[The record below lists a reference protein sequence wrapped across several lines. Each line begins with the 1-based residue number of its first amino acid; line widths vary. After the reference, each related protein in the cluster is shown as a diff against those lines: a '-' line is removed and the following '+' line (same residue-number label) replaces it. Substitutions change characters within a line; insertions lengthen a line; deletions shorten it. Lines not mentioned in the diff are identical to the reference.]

1 MTSMKKTAKIWI
13 ASLFTVSSLVGATST
28 YGHDRAFAAGAE
40 QDVIVVYKNEDGK
53 EAVLDQSV
61 DVQHEFET
69 VPAVSATVTQADLN
83 SLVQNPDI
91 AYIERNV
98 PFQLTD
104 DDVTPLGNVSPV
116 NKNEQ
121 AQWNYQAE
129 QPDLEWAK
137 GYNGSGIKV
146 AVIDSGIAPHP
157 ELTIAGGVS
166 TVDYTTS
173 YTDDNGHGTH
183 VAGIIAAHNN
193 DGEVTGMAPGV
204 QLYAVKAMGS
214 NGQGNLQD
222 VLEGVD
228 WAIQNHMDVINLSLG
243 TSYDSQLLHNMLDQA
258 YQAGI
263 VVVASAGNSGAGTD
277 TVNYPAQYSSVIAVA
292 AVDKDLKRGS
302 FSSTGPKVE
311 LAAPGVSIVSTYLN
325 NGFAIASGT
334 SQAAP
339 HVAAMAA
346 ILKQENPSLSASS
359 IRSKLQDYAVDLG
372 TSGRDAEY
380 GYGFVTFKPKA
391 DTTAPGEVSGLQASQ
406 IGTDS
411 MTLTWQNPTDT
422 DLAGV
427 HVYNDHDPAKQTVQ
441 TNVYTAQGLVPDTSY
456 TFTVKTFDQ
465 IGNES
470 VGKTVTAKTNAVQP
484 TSGSGSDSS
493 TPSSDN
499 QPSPSFTPT
508 PSNTPAPTVTPTPV
522 ITPVPVVTPTPVVAV
537 PVVTTPPPVGGGAL
551 LPAFGG
557 GGGGGGGGGAPAA
570 PRPTVTPSP
579 VAQTPAAAPTPA
591 QKAQQ
596 QLNTAKSSGKASD
609 YIKASFSG
617 RGLNNA
623 SFSKQLAD
631 LKQSLGIQDV
641 PARTS
646 LPSTV
651 PVRISLQVVTKSSQY
666 KYLDPSTINTD
677 NITVLDGNG
686 NIAGNVQIA
695 MKFNRIFITPTA
707 GGFSSGQTYTV
718 VLEKGIKGQ
727 SSANSDQSTALSNPL
742 VLQFTTR

>member
-1 MTSMKKTAKIWI
+1 MKKKTVTIWI
-13 ASLFTVSSLVGATST
+13 ASLFTVSSLFGAVSINGQGQV
-28 YGHDRAFAAGAE
+28 YAAGAE

-61 DVQHEFET
+61 EVQHEFAT

-91 AYIERNV
+91 AYVERNV

-104 DDVTPLGNVSPV
+104 NDVTPLGSISPV
-116 NKNEQ
+116 NGNEQ

-129 QPDLEWAK
+129 QPNLEWAK

-146 AVIDSGIAPHP
+146 AVIDSGIAAHP
-157 ELTIAGGVS
+157 ELTIAGGTS

-193 DGEVTGMAPGV
+193 DGQVTGMAPGV

-214 NGQGNLQD
+214 DGKGNLQD

-228 WAIQNHMDVINLSLG
+228 WSIQNHMDVINLSLG
-243 TSYDSQLLHNMLDQA
+243 TEYDSQLLHNMLDQA

-263 VVVASAGNSGAGTD
+263 VVIASAGNSGAGTD
-277 TVNYPAQYSSVIAVA
+277 TVNYPAKYSSVIAVA
-292 AVDKDLKRGS
+292 AVDKQLQRGD

-325 NGFAIASGT
+325 NGYAIASGT

-346 ILKQENPSLSASS
+346 ILKQENPSLSASAL
-359 IRSKLQDYAVDLG
+359 RTKLQDYAVDLG
-372 TSGRDAEY
+372 TTGRDSEY

-391 DTTAPGEVSGLQASQ
+391 DTTAPGEVTQLQASQ
-406 IGTDS
+406 TTTNSITFN
-411 MTLTWQNPTDT
+411 WQNPADS
-422 DLAGV
+422 DFAGV
-427 HVYNDHDPAKQTVQ
+427 HVYDNHGGVAQTVQ
-441 TNVYTAQGLVPDTSY
+441 NNVYTASGLTPDTSY
-456 TFTVKTFDQ
+456 SFTMKTFDGV
-465 IGNES
+465 GNES
-470 VGKTVTAKTNAVQP
+470 VGKSITAKTSALPVQ
-484 TSGSGSDSS
+484 S
-493 TPSSDN
+493 TPSDN
-499 QPSPSFTPT
+499 SSSPSTPSNGTEPTLTPVNTTPT
-508 PSNTPAPTVTPTPV
+508 PTITPTPIITPAPV
-522 ITPVPVVTPTPVVAV
+522 ITPTPVVAV
-537 PVVTTPPPVGGGAL
+537 PVVTTPPPTNAVAL
-551 LPAFGG
+551 VPAFGG

-570 PRPTVTPSP
+570 PRPAVTPAP
-579 VAQTPAAAPTPA
+579 ATPAPAVAITPA

-596 QLNTAKSSGKASD
+596 QLDTAKASGKASD
-609 YIKASFSG
+609 YIKASFNG

-623 SFSKQLAD
+623 SFSKQLAA

-641 PARTS
+641 PTRTS
-646 LPSTV
+646 LPSTI
-651 PVRISLQVVTKSSQY
+651 PVRISLQVVTKNSQY
-666 KYLDPSTINTD
+666 KYIDPSTINTD
-677 NITVLDGNG
+677 NVTVLDGNG
-686 NIAGNVQIA
+686 NIAGNVQITV
-695 MKFNRIFITPTA
+695 KFNRIFITPAA

-718 VLEKGIKGQ
+718 VLEKAIKAQSAPRGGQ
-727 SSANSDQSTALSNPL
+727 STPLTNPL
-742 VLQFTTR
+742 ILQFTTR